1 MPTETESRANRA
13 FLPQPDVKA
22 AASSFKQERNP
33 ALDFT
38 KGALVLIMVLYHW
51 MNYFTSLNWTWYR
64 YLHFLTPSFILVSGF
79 LISNV
84 YLSKYRATDPRL
96 GSRLFTRG
104 LKLLVVFVVLNAAN
118 IFVLPRLSRGS
129 TAVDKADLG
138 RLLEVFSSGN
148 VFTSTSRAVTFY
160 ILVPISYLLLLSAAL
175 LLPYRFYK
183 HTFHVACV
191 LFLGCI
197 LTLDLNHLPCPNL
210 EFVTIGLLGVLAG
223 FIPIEKV
230 NHFVMHPYVL
240 ALAYACYIVA
250 ITVWDVPFPLLI
262 VGAFLSVGAIYLAG
276 LRGDQPGKARRHVIL
291 LGKYSLLGYIA
302 QIAILRLLSAGLR
315 HVNLAYAVL
324 GFSFFAAFALTMLS
338 VETVDQARA
347 KSTIADRLY
356 KAVFA

>member
-1 MPTETESRANRA
+1 MPTETESQSNRA
-13 FLPQPDVKA
+13 STPPPDVKTT
-22 AASSFKQERNP
+22 ASSPSQQRIL

-51 MNYFTSLNWTWYR
+51 MNYFTSLNWTYYR

-84 YLSKYRATDPRL
+84 YLSKYRATDPRP
-96 GSRLFTRG
+96 GRRLFTRG
-104 LKLLVVFVVLNAAN
+104 LKLLAVFVVLNAAN
-118 IFVLPRLSRGS
+118 IFVLPMLSKGS
-129 TAVDKADLG
+129 TALDNGGLG
-138 RLLEVFSSGN
+138 RLLAVFSSGN
-148 VFTSTSRAVTFY
+148 VFTAAGRAVTFY

-175 LLPYRFYK
+175 LLPYRSNK

-197 LTLDLNHLPCPNL
+197 LTLDLNRLQYPNL
-210 EFVTIGLLGVLAG
+210 EFVTIGLLGILAG

-240 ALAYACYIVA
+240 AFAYAGYVIA

-262 VGAFLSVGAIYLAG
+262 VGAFLSVGAIYLGG
-276 LRGDQPGKARRHVIL
+276 LRGDQPGRARRHVIL

-315 HVNLAYAVL
+315 HVNLAFVVL
-324 GFSFFAAFALTMLS
+324 GFSFVAALL
-338 VETVDQARA
+338 
-347 KSTIADRLY
+347 LLC
-356 KAVFA
+356 